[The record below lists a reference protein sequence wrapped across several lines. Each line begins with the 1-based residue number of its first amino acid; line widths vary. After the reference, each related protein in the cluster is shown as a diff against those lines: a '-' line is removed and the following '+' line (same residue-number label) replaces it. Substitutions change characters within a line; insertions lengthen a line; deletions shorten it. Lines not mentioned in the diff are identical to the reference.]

1 MKRQE
6 QKYLINSFEFSK
18 VLKKFKL
25 FKKYKSRFIN
35 SIYFDDQKFK
45 NFFDGEEGT
54 VPRKKIRFRFY
65 GNIKKIDF
73 KSKFVG
79 KIEIK
84 ETHQNFRLKHGIDTE
99 AKNFNFLKKTVNNL
113 FNKKLNEVCLIS

>member
-6 QKYLINSFEFSK
+6 QKYLINALEFSR

-35 SIYFDDQKFK
+35 SIYFDDQNFK

-65 GNIKKIDF
+65 GNIKNRF
-73 KSKFVG
+73 
-79 KIEIK
+79 
-84 ETHQNFRLKHGIDTE
+84 
-99 AKNFNFLKKTVNNL
+99 
-113 FNKKLNEVCLIS
+113 